1 MAPENDDEQYDPLT
15 DPYHIDSGDDPV
27 ETLPPAPLASTNGHH
42 ESQPESPPVP
52 PETLS
57 TLELLLD
64 EMVEES
70 DAWGY
75 VQSIIDRD
83 TPTSMRH
90 QFYQRWIAMV
100 ADRSR
105 AERDMLIARGRQCF
119 TGTSAETMRH
129 DIDQLVER
137 GATQAKTAASML
149 TDDYV
154 LEMINTPEGLRYL
167 VFKSSDGTHEIE
179 ENYVAG
185 ETNYTLPLVESL
197 VHSGSLLLP
206 TGIEEYGDTDTL
218 RARLCDHIRKYVH
231 LPETDIL
238 LAAQYVMSSWHADR
252 IPFAPYL
259 FAVGVFESGKSRLL
273 DVLGEIVMRGLIA
286 AGSLTS
292 AVLYR
297 ALDLARATLVI
308 DEADFDARDPAWP
321 DIKKILLNGSMRRR
335 SILRTDMDAKGAIRG
350 FDPFG
355 RKIFASRAQFM
366 DDALRSRGILI
377 NMEEDDTVIG
387 DVDLDL
393 ILPDEFYTEAQ
404 ALRNQ
409 LLLYRLR
416 TVRTI
421 TVNTKQRFMEQGITS
436 PRVTQAAIALLA
448 GVDNAQVRAA
458 ILKRLRGAS
467 KAVAVAKT
475 MEPAALFISALLKRY
490 DSKPGDVPVVDVL
503 RIMIGRGD
511 LDERARVQD
520 VTAISDNIQGVKKK
534 RKNDGTYYLLDDA
547 SAAALRRRIGK
558 SRVESTRVTGPQPSR
573 RQPV

>member
-1 MAPENDDEQYDPLT
+1 MAPENDEQFYDPAT
-15 DPYHIDSGDDPV
+15 DPYSIADGDEHDDPV
-27 ETLPPAPLASTNGHH
+27 EDTPPIAPLASTNGHH
-42 ESQPESPPVP
+42 PEPQPQ

-57 TLELLLD
+57 TLELLLH

-75 VQSIIDRD
+75 VQSIMDRD
-83 TPTSMRH
+83 TPTNLRH

-100 ADRSR
+100 AERSR
-105 AERDMLIARGRQCF
+105 AERDMLINRGRQVF
-119 TGTSAETMRH
+119 TGVAAETMRY

-137 GATQAKTAASML
+137 GATQAKTAVSIL

-154 LEMINTPEGLRYL
+154 IEMISRPEGLRYL

-197 VHSGSLLLP
+197 IHSGSLLLP
-206 TGIEEYGDTDTL
+206 SGIEEYGDTDAL
-218 RARLCDHIRKYVH
+218 RSRLCDHIRKYVH

-393 ILPDEFYTEAQ
+393 ILPEEFYTEAQ
-404 ALRNQ
+404 TLRNQ

-416 TVRTI
+416 TVRTV

-475 MEPAALFISALLKRY
+475 VEPTALFISALLKRY

-520 VTAISDNIQGVKKK
+520 VTAISDSIQGVKKK

-547 SAAALRRRIGK
+547 SAAALRRRIGRSK
-558 SRVESTRVTGPQPSR
+558 VESTRVTGPQPSR